1 MSVSMIIVYQAI
13 VKFIL
18 SLQLNLSK
26 PQMNHLISMVHGII
40 LCEGK
45 KNTTQ
50 INKAAGKRRDP
61 SCVAKFLKGS
71 PWSLNRMQRRRINA
85 LIKAIQSKRKQC
97 GDTRSVVF
105 FIVDD
110 TVCQKD
116 RSTKS
121 IEGLAYHYSHSEGKV
136 VWSHSLVTS
145 HIVAEGYSFAWD
157 YRVYFRKEDCEKS
170 SISFK
175 SKNEFAVEMI
185 KEYSSSPDEIVYVL
199 TDSWYTSRD
208 LVDAC
213 NLKGFHLIAGLKTN
227 RTFYPAGYRMKIS
240 TFASTYIQSSD
251 LRSVTVGEQKPKH
264 YRIYTYEGP
273 VAEMEN
279 VKLLLS
285 WEDKFYAKK
294 EPFCILCTD
303 KSLDLVTILDYYRFR
318 WNIETGYRYLKDLL
332 GFDQYQMRSFQAIKR
347 YWAIQFLV
355 YNYLEIQRHE
365 WSQGANSL
373 TIGDVVR
380 RIRNDFLG
388 QITFYVHEQTCKGIP
403 FNEIAKALKLI
414 S

>member
-1 MSVSMIIVYQAI
+1 MIIVYQTI

-18 SLQLNLSK
+18 SLQLELST

-50 INKAAGKRRDP
+50 INRAAGERRDP
-61 SCVAKFLKGS
+61 SSVAKFLKES
-71 PWSLNRMQRRRINA
+71 PWAPNRMQRRRINA
-85 LIKAIQSKRKQC
+85 LIKKMQSKRKQR
-97 GDTRSVVF
+97 GDTRSAVF
-105 FIVDD
+105 FAVDD

-121 IEGLAYHYSHSEGKV
+121 MEGLDYHYSHSEGKV
-136 VWSHSLVTS
+136 VWSHSLVTA
-145 HIVAEGYSFAWD
+145 HIVAEDYSFAWD
-157 YRVYFRKEDCEKS
+157 YRVYLRKEACEAGGVF
-170 SISFK
+170 FK
-175 SKNEFAVEMI
+175 SKNELAMEMI
-185 KEYSSSPDEIVYVL
+185 KEYPSSSDEVVYVL

-213 NLKGFHLIAGLKTN
+213 NQKGFHLIAGLKAN
-227 RTFYPAGYRMKIS
+227 RTFYPAGFRTKIS
-240 TFASTYIQSSD
+240 EFASKYIQSSD
-251 LRSVTVGEQKPKH
+251 PNLHSVTVGERKH
-264 YRIYTYEGP
+264 YRIYAYEGP

-285 WEDKFYAKK
+285 WEKKFCANQK
-294 EPFCILCTD
+294 PFCILCTD

-332 GFDQYQMRSFQAIKR
+332 GFDQYQMRSFQAIQR

-365 WSQGANSL
+365 WSQGVNSL

-380 RIRNDFLG
+380 RIRKDCLG
-388 QITFYVHEQTCKGIP
+388 QMAFYVYQQ
-403 FNEIAKALKLI
+403 ALKGTHFEEVAKGLKLLA
-414 S
+414 